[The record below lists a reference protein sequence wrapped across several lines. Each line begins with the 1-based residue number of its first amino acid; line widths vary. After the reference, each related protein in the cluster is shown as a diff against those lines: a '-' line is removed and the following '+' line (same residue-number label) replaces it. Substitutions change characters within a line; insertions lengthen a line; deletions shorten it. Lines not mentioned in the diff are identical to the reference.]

1 MASMALKVALT
12 GGIACGKSMAERAFR
27 ARGCRVLDADAA
39 VRALEGPGGAA
50 VGPIARRF
58 GAAMVGADGGVD
70 RARLGALA
78 FGDARAR
85 ADLEAIV
92 LPLLR
97 RAVGAWLAGA
107 GPGDISVFSAATLF
121 EQGWERGWDGIVC
134 VRASAATQR
143 RRLAAARGLSPEAAE
158 ARLAAQWPAE
168 EKARRADWVLDN
180 DLDDPAALDAQVGA
194 LVARWRRDLGP
205 DR

>member
-1 MASMALKVALT
+1 
-12 GGIACGKSMAERAFR
+12 MAEAAFR
-27 ARGCRVLDADAA
+27 ALGCRVLDADAA
-39 VRALEGPGGAA
+39 VRALEAPGGEA
-50 VGPIARRF
+50 VGPIREAF
-58 GAAMVGADGGVD
+58 GPWAVGADGGVD
-70 RARLGALA
+70 RRALGAA
-78 FGDARAR
+78 VFADAAARAR
-85 ADLEAIV
+85 LEAIV
-92 LPLLR
+92 LPLAR
-97 RAVGAWLAGA
+97 RRVEAWRAGA
-107 GPGDISVFSAATLF
+107 REGEISVFSAATLF

-158 ARLAAQWPAE
+158 ARLAAQWPTE